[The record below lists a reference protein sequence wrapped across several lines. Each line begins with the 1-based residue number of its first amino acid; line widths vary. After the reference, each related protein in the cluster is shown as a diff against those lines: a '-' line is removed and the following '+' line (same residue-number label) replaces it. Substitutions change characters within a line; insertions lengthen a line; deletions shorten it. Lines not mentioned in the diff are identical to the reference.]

1 MQCCWRWDH
10 LEYPVKPAAT
20 TTRKCTDGLMN
31 DQFST
36 KGCLTSCSAP
46 TETFNLTMIWL
57 SEGSS
62 LFRIIIWP
70 LTLSHYLR
78 QQSSLTSKCV
88 TVEQWLQVVLNH
100 LNKLTSELW
109 FFESINSKKIQFFE
123 RRSHMMVLICS
134 SFNYNAV
141 LKKSIILI
149 ISTSYFG

>member
-1 MQCCWRWDH
+1 MHWWIS
-10 LEYPVKPAAT
+10 
-20 TTRKCTDGLMN
+20 
-31 DQFST
+31 F
-36 KGCLTSCSAP
+36 CLTLCSAP
-46 TETFNLTMIWL
+46 KEAINLTMIWL
-57 SEGSS
+57 WEGSS

-78 QQSSLTSKCV
+78 QQYSLTSKCV

-141 LKKSIILI
+141 LEKEHNLNHFNFIFWLEHFFLQPQIILI
-149 ISTSYFG
+149 FPGFHKSMMSRINSRLL